1 MKFLTLDR
9 RLRALMK
16 SQIVNNAGFM
26 GHIDHSRS
34 LTKWGLKPGFHL
46 AISSFSDQVH
56 LHCHK
61 LIPF

>member
-26 GHIDHSRS
+26 GS

-61 LIPF
+61 LVPF